1 MADLETNLLNA
12 LQNAQATAGEKPCGC
27 HENQAATSEEAT
39 FDQLTDSSDLVA
51 QLDSALGAALSGAES
66 EFASLDTLSLDEE
79 LAFAQMSEGTNLSL
93 EDILALTEKYP
104 GLKITFSY

>member
-12 LQNAQATAGEKPCGC
+12 LQNAQATTGEKPCGC
-27 HENQAATSEEAT
+27 HDKAAASLAEG
-39 FDQLTDSSDLVA
+39 FDELSDSSDLAA